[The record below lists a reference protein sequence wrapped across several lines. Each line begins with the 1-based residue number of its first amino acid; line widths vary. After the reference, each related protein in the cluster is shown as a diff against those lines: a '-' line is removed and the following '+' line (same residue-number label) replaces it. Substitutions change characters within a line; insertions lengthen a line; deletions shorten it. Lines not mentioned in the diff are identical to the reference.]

1 MRYQHLL
8 KERVSN
14 SLKAKW
20 AKWLNVRLLREYCRA
35 QLEET
40 ELPKH
45 NHLVKD
51 LLFVLACGI
60 GLFWFI
66 PSLMLTL
73 GGMAILTVVVFYQ
86 RYLRC
91 RKEDLRL
98 KKACFAKISFRE
110 YENRLEKAS
119 LETILQILRAE
130 IDKQFRLGRLVIK
143 QGILEGEWQKKNL
156 AIVYLEA
163 SNGLVAGRDVL
174 GVIRRC
180 YHEGMTIVRIFSNGE
195 YEEGVSHWNQLF
207 NVDLRLYNGKMLAYF
222 FKNTLLFPS
231 VSEVTGIIERE
242 KSCRQRKLGLIKKEL
257 LQKTRFSGYLL
268 YSLFLLMLAWY
279 NIGIVS
285 LNVLA
290 GLILLGFALF
300 VIIKNI
306 FFQGKK
312 DEQESDFALY
322 FGKNGF

>member
-20 AKWLNVRLLREYCRA
+20 AKWQNARLLRDYYRT
-35 QLEET
+35 QLGET
-40 ELPKH
+40 DLPKH
-45 NHLVKD
+45 NHFLKD
-51 LLFVLACGI
+51 LLIVLACGI
-60 GLFWFI
+60 GLFWFF
-66 PSLMLTL
+66 PSFLLMMGGLGVLTA
-73 GGMAILTVVVFYQ
+73 GMFYR

-91 RKEDLRL
+91 QKEDLRL

-110 YENRLEKAS
+110 YEKRLEKAS
-119 LETILQILRAE
+119 HETILQILQEE
-130 IDKQFRLGRLVIK
+130 IGKQFMLGRLVIK
-143 QGILEGEWQKKNL
+143 QGILEGEWHKKKL
-156 AIVYLEA
+156 AIVYLEVQ
-163 SNGLVAGRDVL
+163 NGLVAGRDVL

-180 YHEGMTIVRIFSNGE
+180 YHEGMTIVRIFTNGE
-195 YEEGVSHWNQLF
+195 YEEGASHWNQLF

-222 FKNTLLFPS
+222 LKNTLLFPS

-257 LQKTRFSGYLL
+257 LQKTRFSGYLM
-268 YSLFLLMLAWY
+268 YSMILLMMAWY

-300 VIIKNI
+300 VIIKNA
-306 FFQGKK
+306 FFQGEE
-312 DEQESDFALY
+312 DEQESDYALY
-322 FGKNGF
+322 FAKKGF